1 MPQIVVIQSEDDLRL
16 LSESIAEKVLLLIKN
31 QMPAKVSTGAMVTPK
46 ELALALK
53 ISRDTVYKLA
63 REGKIPA
70 ERIGSNL
77 RFNVADVKAALKP
90 ERKGEK

>member
-16 LSESIAEKVLLLIKN
+16 ISESIAEMVLLLIKE
-31 QMPAKVSTGAMVTPK
+31 QMPAKESKGAMLTPK
-46 ELALALK
+46 ELAGELK

-63 REGKIPA
+63 REGRIPH

-77 RFNVADVKAALKP
+77 RFNAADVKAAMKP